1 MEKEVDV
8 ITLCKRLNELTK
20 QEKCSWKET
29 SENNRFKLILK
40 NGTIDIY
47 HFIPD
52 SMDILKLEYYEVSL
66 SDKSG
71 FRYATYRSVS
81 GDNEGFKTFRALFKE
96 IKELLERN
104 RRRKIAV
111 LFNELET
118 PGETGCQ

>member
-20 QEKCSWKET
+20 QEKCLWKET

-52 SMDILKLEYYEVSL
+52 SMDILKLEYYEISL

-71 FRYATYRSVS
+71 FRYATYKGIS
-81 GDNEGFKTFRALFKE
+81 GDSEGFKTFRALFNE

-118 PGETGCQ
+118 PEETGCQ